1 MRVLAIENDELA
13 RTNLRYML
21 EEGGYTVLEASN
33 VSDGLRLA
41 RLNRD
46 IGVVLVDIHLEDR
59 LSGPEMLD
67 PLRERL
73 PYAPFILMSGD
84 WDALAKAASGG
95 RVLRKPYGC
104 AEMMELVASA
114 YAEYMGMGGPE
125 AAPKIIRR
133 SVPAAQLEPRMDA
146 MVGPLAADGQS

>member
-1 MRVLAIENDELA
+1 MRILAIENDELA

-73 PYAPFILMSGD
+73 PFTPFILMSGD

-95 RVLRKPYGC
+95 RILRKPYGC
-104 AEMMELVASA
+104 AAMMELVASA
-114 YAEYMGMGGPE
+114 YAEYMGRGGPE
-125 AAPKIIRR
+125 AMPKIIRR
-133 SVPAAQLEPRMDA
+133 SVQAAPLEPRVDVIA
-146 MVGPLAADGQS
+146 APLAADGQS